1 MKKKRLLEDLI
12 VKPLDMRRCAEQIG
26 LKWSEAI
33 RLYEEGF
40 LSFNPDTTAITT
52 DAMSVEFDFLGRLV
66 VAGCNSKLLKILL
79 RDLEKPY
86 IYELRKHYYDWVK
99 GTWQPIPKLNSLVDF
114 IECQIDVAFDN
125 DDINALNLFSS
136 MAKNIFFTSK
146 TLAIIY
152 IPFIISLVFS
162 TINL

>member
-125 DDINALNLFSS
+125 DDINALYDLGYLVDASIEVMNEQ
-136 MAKNIFFTSK
+136 MALNPAPDEEEEPIEEE
-146 TLAIIY
+146 
-152 IPFIISLVFS
+152 
-162 TINL
+162 